1 VTTKNDI
8 LSLLQR
14 EPLTVVQLCE
24 RLDVTRNAINVQI
37 KQLEAEGLVQR
48 SKVRQRGAL
57 GKPATVYEAS
67 AGSEDTSSSAYRSF
81 LLGLLGVMQ
90 EQLGE
95 PLLGDL
101 LERTGRRLARE
112 YGLSD
117 PTDFASGL
125 RSAMAAA
132 DSLGASTEAQVQTDG
147 VMVRNYSCPLG
158 SAVRDQPC
166 VCRALAAFFSEA
178 TGRPA
183 AEQCLRDGRLICQ
196 YFIDNPASA

>member
-1 VTTKNDI
+1 VTTKNEI

-37 KQLEAEGLVQR
+37 KQLEAEGFVRR
-48 SKVRQRGAL
+48 SKFRQRGAL
-57 GKPATVYEAS
+57 GKPATVYEA
-67 AGSEDTSSSAYRSF
+67 APGSEDNASSAYQVF

-90 EQLGE
+90 EELGE
-95 PLLGDL
+95 AVLGDL

-112 YGLSD
+112 SGLSE
-117 PTDFASGL
+117 PEDFEHGL
-125 RSAMAAA
+125 SAAMAAA
-132 DSLGASTEAQVQTDG
+132 DALGANTEAVVQLGG

-166 VCRALAAFFSEA
+166 VCRALSSFFSEA

-183 AEQCLRDGRLICQ
+183 TEHCSRDGRLICQ
-196 YFIDNPASA
+196 YFIDG